1 MPRKPREN
9 LRNDL
14 IEHAQHLLHEEGL
27 QGLTARRLATGVGCA
42 VGSIYNV
49 VTDLDD
55 LLIEVHGLTL
65 DRLYAAITE
74 GPAAGGGTEAQL
86 LGLAGRYIS
95 FTEANSN
102 LWLALFEHRLPA
114 GRELPIW
121 YLKKLNQLFE
131 VVEQVIDP
139 MFPPEA
145 TATRRRTARILWSA
159 LHGICSLGLTNKLN
173 LISTDTVSNLADEM
187 IVTLLA
193 GLRTRE
199 SAGDPSTSETTSG

>member
-14 IEHAQHLLHEEGL
+14 IEYARHLIHEEGL
-27 QGLTARRLATGVGCA
+27 HGLTARRLANGVGCA

-55 LLIEVHGLTL
+55 LLVEVHGLTL
-65 DRLYAAITE
+65 DSLYVAITE
-74 GPAAGGGTEAQL
+74 GRSENTDTEAQL
-86 LGLAGRYIS
+86 LGLAERYIA
-95 FTEANSN
+95 FTETNRN

-114 GRELPIW
+114 GRELPVW
-121 YLKKLNQLFE
+121 YLKKLSQLFE
-131 VVEQVIDP
+131 VVELVIDP
-139 MFPPEA
+139 LFSSNELA
-145 TATRRRTARILWSA
+145 NRRRTARILWSA

-187 IVTLLA
+187 IVTQLA
-193 GLRTRE
+193 GLKTR
-199 SAGDPSTSETTSG
+199 GPSQGV

>member
-14 IEHAQHLLHEEGL
+14 IEYAQQLLQQEGL
-27 QGLTARRLATGVGCA
+27 QGLTARRLASGVGCA

-49 VTDLDD
+49 VADLDD

-65 DRLYAAITE
+65 DRLYMAITE
-74 GPAAGGGTEAQL
+74 GPAERGDVEARL
-86 LGLAGRYIS
+86 LGLAGRYIA
-95 FTEANSN
+95 FTEANRN

-114 GRELPIW
+114 GRELPHW
-121 YLKKLNQLFE
+121 YLKKLSQLFE
-131 VVEQVIDP
+131 VVEQVVDP
-139 MFPPEA
+139 LFPPEA
-145 TATRRRTARILWSA
+145 VAARRRTARILWSA

-187 IVTLLA
+187 IVTMLA
-193 GLRTRE
+193 GLRTQAPVGGASR
-199 SAGDPSTSETTSG
+199 SSMST